1 MGQEPQDRLDE
12 DLEIDSET
20 AENVTG
26 GFFKAA
32 VIRTEDSHKN
42 PEHHLNPEFEIRQ

>member
-1 MGQEPQDRLDE
+1 MGQEPQERLDE

-26 GFFKAA
+26 GFLHLASHHKQ
-32 VIRTEDSHKN
+32 EDHNKK
-42 PEHHLNPEFEIRQ
+42 PEIVRD